1 MSFNGGFDIGLGE
14 FKRRRK
20 QSFSP
25 SFTGDIDLKKLSRG
39 QPFPTSS
46 VFGKNQT
53 QRNLLA
59 QRNRLQQTPTRV
71 KAEGN
76 IEDAFLTNPLASP
89 TIDPTRKSN
98 GKRKKGKQNKRDKGR
113 ASLVNEG
120 RRLKRGGAPRNIV
133 EQDSF
138 SDNDNSFRSL
148 GV

>member
-1 MSFNGGFDIGLGE
+1 MSFDGFDIGLRE

-20 QSFSP
+20 VSSIP
-25 SFTGDIDLKKLSRG
+25 SFTGDIDLKKLARG
-39 QPFPTSS
+39 IPFESS
-46 VFGKNQT
+46 GDFGKNQT
-53 QRNLLA
+53 RRNLLS
-59 QRNRLQQTPTRV
+59 QRGRLEQTPLRV

-76 IEDAFLTNPLASP
+76 IDDAFLTDPLSAP

-98 GKRKKGKQNKRDKGR
+98 GKRKKGNKRDKGR
-113 ASLVNEG
+113 ASLINEG